1 VLFTVKTS
9 VRCSPGAVLL
19 VLVTVNR
26 ECRSSPSRD
35 LESILI
41 RSTQAKA
48 MRT

>member
-1 VLFTVKTS
+1 MLFTVKTS

-35 LESILI
+35 LESILSTAPEI
-41 RSTQAKA
+41 RS
-48 MRT
+48 